1 MDAVEFLKERDRMC
15 RTNYDRELECKYCQA
30 FNPGAEKHKCKV
42 LKNKSIYQA
51 TENDYINAVFLV
63 EQWSK
68 EHPLKTR
75 RADLY
80 SKFPILKER
89 FGKDGTPDICCQ
101 RLGYTDRCPEHFTC
115 GDCWNM
121 PIKIEV

>member
-1 MDAVEFLKERDRMC
+1 M
-15 RTNYDRELECKYCQA
+15 
-30 FNPGAEKHKCKV
+30 
-42 LKNKSIYQA
+42 